1 MLVISKTD
9 PYIGAKKR
17 GLKVKK
23 ILFFLMVILL
33 VTAIDLFHWEVL
45 PNTSQVV
52 TGTLSA
58 QPYSVLDGDVLGLI
72 NDPGFNPAV
81 DIQNSGDDTSVA
93 SAPFLDPAAM
103 ILLGSGLIGLVG
115 LGRKKT

>member
-1 MLVISKTD
+1 
-9 PYIGAKKR
+9 
-17 GLKVKK
+17 VKK

-45 PNTSQVV
+45 PNASRDM

-58 QPYSVLDGDVLGLI
+58 EPYSVLDGDFLGSM

-81 DIQNSGDDTSVA
+81 DIQNSGDDTSMA
-93 SAPFLDPAAM
+93 SAPFLDPVTM

-115 LGRKKT
+115 LGRKKILTTPD